1 MRASGAGPVQLEDVT
16 AQTGIDFRHTDGGS
30 GEGYLVEAVSAGLA
44 TVDYDLDGDI
54 DIYFVNGAPLQ
65 GTPVTNPLPRNAL
78 YRNDGNWR
86 FTDVTEEAG
95 VGDTGFGLGVTAG
108 DYNNDGHP
116 DLYVSNYGPN
126 VLYRNNGDG
135 TFSVEAGAQDVT
147 AGNKV
152 GGGVSFLDMDSDG
165 DLDLY
170 AANYIKFSY
179 DMRVP
184 NTFRGFKSYPGPLV
198 FPPEPDDLFRNNGDG
213 TWTNVSADAGISA
226 HAEYGMGTV
235 AADFDEDGDT
245 DVFVANDSTR
255 NLFFVNDGSG
265 KFTEQGLLAGVAYDY
280 KGDVM
285 GSMGVDSGDFDNDGR
300 WDLYQTSY
308 QDQLTALYMN
318 LAAGLFED
326 VTLRTNAGAGTFHQV
341 NWGTGFID
349 FDHDGWRDL
358 FIANGH
364 IHKYVEQ
371 FNKNAFYR
379 VRNQVLRN
387 VQGQR
392 FVDVSAEAGSGL
404 EPRESSRGAAFDD
417 LDNDGDVDVVVL
429 NSCTTPTIIRNVVPA
444 GKHWVEFELR
454 GRTSNRD
461 AVGTRVTVEAG
472 GFRQAAEVISGRG
485 YQSHFGSRLHFGLD
499 DAERP
504 DRLEIRLHGG
514 GIEIYE
520 DIPVD
525 RLHRFVQ
532 GRKPEQN
539 GAPAINP
546 ARQRAQIGR

>member
-1 MRASGAGPVQLEDVT
+1 MRASGAGPIQLEDVT
-16 AQTGIDFRHTDGGS
+16 ALSGIEFQHTDGGS
-30 GEGYLVEAVSAGLA
+30 GENYLMEAVSAGLA
-44 TVDYDLDGDI
+44 TLDYDLDGDL

-65 GTPVTNPLPRNAL
+65 GTPIPDPPPRNAL
-78 YRNDGNWR
+78 YRNDGKWG
-86 FTDVTEEAG
+86 FVDVTEQAG

-116 DLYVSNYGPN
+116 DLYVNNYGPN

-135 TFSVEAGAQDVT
+135 SFSMEPGAQDVA

-170 AANYIKFSY
+170 VANYIKFSY
-179 DMRVP
+179 DMRVTS
-184 NTFRGFKSYPGPLV
+184 TFRGIKAYPGPLV

-213 TWTNVSADAGISA
+213 TWTNVSAEAGISA

-235 AADFDEDGDT
+235 ASDFDEDGDT

-265 KFTEQGLLAGVAYDY
+265 KFSEQGLLAGVAYDY
-280 KGDVM
+280 KGDVL
-285 GSMGVDSGDFDNDGR
+285 GSMGVDSGDFDNDGT
-300 WDLYQTSY
+300 WDLFQTSY

-326 VTLRTNAGAGTFHQV
+326 VTLRTNAGDGTFHQV

-349 FDHDGWRDL
+349 FDNDGWRDL

-364 IHKYVEQ
+364 IHKHVEQ

-387 VQGQR
+387 LQGKR
-392 FVDVSAEAGSGL
+392 FVDVSAVAGSGL
-404 EPRESSRGAAFDD
+404 EPLESSRGAAFDD
-417 LDNDGDVDVVVL
+417 LDNDGDVDAVIL
-429 NSCTTPTIIRNVVPA
+429 NSCTKPTVIRNVPP
-444 GKHWVEFELR
+444 GRHHWVQFELR

-461 AVGTRVTVEAG
+461 GVGTRVTIEAG
-472 GFRQAAEVISGRG
+472 GKRQAAEVISGRG
-485 YQSHFGSRLHFGLD
+485 YQSHFGSRLHFGLA
-499 DAERP
+499 DADRIE
-504 DRLEIRLHGG
+504 RLEIRWHGG
-514 GIEIYE
+514 GSELYE

-525 RLHRFVQ
+525 RLYRFVQ
-532 GRKPEQN
+532 GHKPEQN
-539 GAPAINP
+539 AAPATSRP
-546 ARQRAQIGR
+546 GQRAALGR